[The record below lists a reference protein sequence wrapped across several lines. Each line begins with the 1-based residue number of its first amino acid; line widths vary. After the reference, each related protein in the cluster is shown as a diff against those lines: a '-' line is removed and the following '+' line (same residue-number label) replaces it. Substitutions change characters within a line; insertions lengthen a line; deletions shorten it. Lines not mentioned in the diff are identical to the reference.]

1 MHEVHMASDRITA
14 NLFHNAAGKH
24 ANKKKIA
31 MMYVYRLN
39 EGGRLTR
46 YDGIIYG
53 ALCFHVAE
61 TMTTVTSAA

>member
-14 NLFHNAAGKH
+14 NLFHNDAGKH
-24 ANKKKIA
+24 AKKTA

-53 ALCFHVAE
+53 ALCFHVAG
-61 TMTTVTSAA
+61 TMMTVTSAA